1 MYVQG
6 NFINN
11 TITVVVYNTIH
22 VMNMCSEVSPFFDLI
37 GCASIRTY
45 MLTLFIIMNEY

>member
-22 VMNMCSEVSPFFDLI
+22 VMNMCSKVSPCFDLI
-37 GCASIRTY
+37 GCGS
-45 MLTLFIIMNEY
+45 L